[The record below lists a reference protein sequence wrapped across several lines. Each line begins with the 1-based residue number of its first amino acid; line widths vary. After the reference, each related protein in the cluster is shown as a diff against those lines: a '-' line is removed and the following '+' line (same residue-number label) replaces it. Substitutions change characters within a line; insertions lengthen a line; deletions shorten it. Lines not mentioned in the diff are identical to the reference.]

1 MDIREKIMS
10 NKRVFGLGVMLFT
23 TLMLWFGVITE
34 DDKNY
39 IDDIAGTGDV
49 SEEVLVEEV
58 PVEEIAMDDMLV
70 EPSCECTCEEEEEE

>member
-49 SEEVLVEEV
+49 SEEV

-70 EPSCECTCEEEEEE
+70 EPTCECTCEEEEEE